1 MIDFAPDDAQLA
13 VLDSVDRFLRNRLPV
28 DEIRRRDRMHIPP
41 YDLLP
46 EMGDLGLFRLALPE
60 EHGGLGMDWR
70 SVMLVQEKLGRH
82 AYMVASIF
90 NRVVGFGIA
99 SVLGYGTAEQREAL
113 LPRLADGQLLI
124 ALALTEPEAGTDAC
138 AIRTRAVPVPGGWRI
153 NGRKTWISDARCADY
168 LLVPVRTAADSS
180 GTKGISLLLVP
191 PSTAGV
197 NMTLLEKIGNN
208 CMPSWDIGFD
218 DVFVPS
224 GNLMGQEGEGFRHMM
239 STLHNSRA
247 SMAATVTGCAQAAVD
262 CAVAHAKERAQFG
275 RPIGSF
281 QSVRHRLANMQ
292 MRVDQSRLTV
302 WHLGWLLATGQRAQ
316 REASAAKI
324 IATETLQYVTHHGMQ
339 ILASAGYSAESDMQR
354 FWRDGRLYTFGEGAN
369 EIQREIVARELGL

>member
-1 MIDFAPDDAQLA
+1 MIDFALDDAQLA
-13 VLDSVDRFLRNRLPV
+13 ILHSVDRFLQNRLPPE
-28 DEIRRRDRMHIPP
+28 EIRRRDYNHIAP

-46 EMGDLGLFRLALPE
+46 GMGDLGLFRLALPE
-60 EHGGLGMDWR
+60 EHGGLGTDWR

-99 SVLGYGTAEQREAL
+99 SVLGYGTPAQREEL
-113 LPRLADGQLLI
+113 LPKLADGRLLI
-124 ALALTEPEAGTDAC
+124 ALALTEPEAGTDAS

-153 NGRKTWISDARCADY
+153 NGRKTWISDAKGSDY
-168 LLVPVRTAADSS
+168 LLVPVRTASES
-180 GTKGISLLLVP
+180 TGTKGISLLLVP
-191 PSTAGV
+191 PSAPGV
-197 NMTLLEKIGNN
+197 NMTPLDKIGNN

-218 DVFVPS
+218 DVFMPVE
-224 GNLMGQEGEGFRHMM
+224 NLMGQEGEGFRHMM

-262 CAVAHAKERAQFG
+262 CAIAHAKERIQFG
-275 RPIGSF
+275 RPIGTF
-281 QSVRHRLANMQ
+281 QSVRHRLADMQ

-302 WHLGWLLATGQRAQ
+302 WHLGWLIATGQKAH
-316 REASAAKI
+316 REASAAKV